1 MVILLVI
8 LAFIALGIGLFTLSE
23 ATMGVGILAVG
34 CFFAILARIAQ
45 ASHHHNELKLMQQM
59 HKNS

>member
-8 LAFIALGIGLFTLSE
+8 LAFVAIGIGLFTLTQ

-34 CFFAILARIAQ
+34 CFLAILARIAQ
-45 ASHHHNELKLMQQM
+45 ASHHHNEIKLMQQM
-59 HKNS
+59 HKSA